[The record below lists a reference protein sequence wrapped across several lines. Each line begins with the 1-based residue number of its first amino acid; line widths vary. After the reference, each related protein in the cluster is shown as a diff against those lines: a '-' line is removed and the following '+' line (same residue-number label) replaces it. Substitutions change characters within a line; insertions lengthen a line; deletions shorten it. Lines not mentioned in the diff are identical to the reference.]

1 MIVCPYCKNK
11 IERVGDDEHE
21 VARQEWITENS
32 HAWYEIGK
40 ELKNKRQMLGITVR
54 RVANAVGVS
63 PATIRKFEE
72 GRPVRAGR
80 IIECAFRMFL
90 ELAG

>member
-1 MIVCPYCKNK
+1 MFICPTCKTK
-11 IERVGDDEHE
+11 IEHIFDEMRE
-21 VARQEWITENS
+21 IQRQEWIADCS
-32 HAWYEIGK
+32 QGWLEIGR

-54 RVANAVGVS
+54 RVADAVGVS

-72 GRPVRAGR
+72 GKPVRSGR
-80 IIECAFRMFL
+80 IIESAFRMFL